1 MRSNKISN
9 GQNRRTSK
17 MSATNRLTHMTDE
30 VNHQDTKYTF
40 DHLKTSRIMVIMQ
53 KYREY
58 NVAET
63 KDIAVAL
70 LGGVSCV
77 SVHKDLPVIH
87 HHHVI
92 QQN

>member
-1 MRSNKISN
+1 
-9 GQNRRTSK
+9 

-40 DHLKTSRIMVIMQ
+40 DHLKTTRIIVTM
-53 KYREY
+53 KKHTEY
-58 NVAET
+58 NVAKTT
-63 KDIAVAL
+63 KKKYYSFSSCCLLIAV
-70 LGGVSCV
+70 SRI

-87 HHHVI
+87 HHHII

>member
-1 MRSNKISN
+1 
-9 GQNRRTSK
+9 

-40 DHLKTSRIMVIMQ
+40 DHLKETRIVITLQ
-53 KYREY
+53 KYRKD
-58 NVAET
+58 NIAET
-63 KDIAVAL
+63 RIRLASGVNGL
-70 LGGVSCV
+70 LSGVSCV
-77 SVHKDLPVIH
+77 NVHKDLPVIH